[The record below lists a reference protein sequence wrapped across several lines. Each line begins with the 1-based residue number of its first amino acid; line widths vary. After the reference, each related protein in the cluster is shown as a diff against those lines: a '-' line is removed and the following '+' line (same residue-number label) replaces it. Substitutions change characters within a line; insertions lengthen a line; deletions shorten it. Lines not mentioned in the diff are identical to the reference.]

1 LDHPHHETKEDDDLK
16 LLREEL
22 KKLSYRIETLE
33 GTNEISDMKKK
44 KGQKDGTHVRG
55 AEPHSST
62 L

>member
-1 LDHPHHETKEDDDLK
+1 MK